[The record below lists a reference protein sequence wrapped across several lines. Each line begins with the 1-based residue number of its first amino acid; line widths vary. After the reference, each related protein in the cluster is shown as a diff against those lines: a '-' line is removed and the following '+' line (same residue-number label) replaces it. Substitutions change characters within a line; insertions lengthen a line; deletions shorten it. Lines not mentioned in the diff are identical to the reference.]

1 MGRIGQF
8 FKKAF
13 STDRLI
19 GLGFLTVL
27 MVVLIANPNVVQ
39 LLRLKTFDY
48 FQVLKPRAP
57 TPEKE
62 QPIKVIDIDEK
73 SLQSIG
79 QWPWSRSTI
88 AKMVQ
93 NLQDLGAT
101 IVAFDIVFAEPDRT
115 NPSDIVKN
123 VIGLDPDTKAKIS
136 KLRSNDEIFASV
148 IRRPCPA
155 YGRSRRDARCV
166 VMGQTHHDEGA
177 DFKEYKKA
185 KKKSIATR
193 GTKGMKFPDV
203 KKHVPRL
210 DHLTRNIPILE
221 QSSIGE
227 GFFSLDSELDGIVRR
242 IPTLFNYK
250 DEVYTALSV
259 EMLRVLF
266 NKKTI
271 FARVSPAG
279 MESLAVTE
287 KFVMPTDA
295 RGRVWPYF
303 SKYER
308 SNYISAVDIINMRS
322 LPKKDLQKLIKDVRG
337 RMTIVGTSAV
347 GLKDI
352 RNTPVDTRIPGVEV
366 HAQVIESAAKRL
378 YLKRPHYMNGAEWTI
393 LLIVGLLMVWLVPKV
408 GAKWTLLLFVLMAG
422 GSVGGAWYL
431 FSEHRILFDPVYG
444 TVSVFLLYSLLT
456 YTGYAREEAQRRQT
470 RDAFGKYLSP
480 DMVARV
486 ANDPDS
492 LVLGGEQRE
501 LTLLFSDVRG
511 FTTISEQFTPVG
523 LTGLINKLLTPLT
536 NVILSHHGTVDK
548 YMGDCVMA
556 FWNAPLD
563 DPDHARNAC
572 ISAMEML
579 AEIAPLNERLEAE
592 AKEEGRKH
600 IPMQVGLGVNTG
612 MGVVGNMGSDQRFD
626 YSVLGDCVNMAARF
640 EGQTKE
646 YGVDIL
652 IGAETNEKA
661 PGLATFE
668 ADLIQVKGKT
678 IGVPIF
684 VLLGDEKVAESEDF
698 KKLKSCVD
706 DMIKNYRAQNWEK
719 AKASLQEGR
728 KNMKDF
734 RVAGFFDL
742 YEKRIAEYEEFPPPA
757 DWDGVFIAT
766 SK

>member
-19 GLGFLTVL
+19 GLGLLTVL
-27 MVVLIANPNVVQ
+27 VAVQVAEPKQIQ
-39 LLRLKTFDY
+39 LLRSKTFDY
-48 FQVLKPRAP
+48 FQVLKPRTI
-57 TPEKE
+57 TPSAQ
-62 QPIKVIDIDEK
+62 QPIKIIDIDEK

-79 QWPWSRSTI
+79 QWPWSRSVL
-88 AKMVQ
+88 AKMVK

-101 IVAFDIVFAEPDRT
+101 IIAFDIVFAEPDRT
-115 NPSDIVKN
+115 NPSDIIKN
-123 VIGLDPDTKAKIS
+123 VAGLDSETKAKIS
-136 KLRSNDEIFASV
+136 KLRSNDEIFAA
-148 IRRPCPA
+148 IINRPCPA
-155 YGRSRRDARCV
+155 YGKTRKDTRCV
-166 VMGQTHHDEGA
+166 IMGQTHHDAGA
-177 DFKEYKKA
+177 DFRKTYPA
-185 KKKSIATR
+185 IKKSIVTR
-193 GTKGMKFPDV
+193 GARGMKNADI
-203 KKHVPRL
+203 KKYVPAL
-210 DHLTRNIPILE
+210 EHLTRNIPILE
-221 QSSIGE
+221 KASIGQ
-227 GFFSLDSELDGIVRR
+227 GFFSLDSEVDGIVRR
-242 IPTLFNYK
+242 IPVLFTHK
-250 DEVYTALSV
+250 GELYTALSV
-259 EMLRVLF
+259 EMLRVLLGRKSIAGF
-266 NKKTI
+266 
-271 FARVSPAG
+271 VSPLG
-279 MESLAVTE
+279 MEKLAITP
-287 KFVMPTDA
+287 KFVMPTDE
-295 RGRVWPYF
+295 RGNVWPYF
-303 SKYER
+303 SKQDPGK
-308 SNYISAVDIINMRS
+308 YISAVDVINMRS
-322 LPKKDLQKLIKDVRG
+322 LPKKEQTELIKKVRG
-337 RMTIVGTSAV
+337 RMMIVGTSAV

-352 RNTPVDTRIPGVEV
+352 RATPIDSRIPGVEV
-366 HAQVIESAAKRL
+366 HAQIIESAARRL
-378 YLKRPHYMNGAEWTI
+378 YLSRPNYMHGGEVLI
-393 LLIVGLLMVWLVPKV
+393 LFIVGLLMVWLVPKI
-408 GAKWTLLLFVLMAG
+408 GAKWTLLLFALMAG
-422 GSVGGAWYL
+422 GSVGGSWYL
-431 FSEHRILFDPVYG
+431 FTEHRLLFDPVLG

-456 YTGYAREEAQRRQT
+456 YTSYAREEAQRRQT

-563 DPDHARNAC
+563 DPHHARNAC

-640 EGQTKE
+640 EGQTKG
-646 YGVDIL
+646 YGVDII
-652 IGAETNEKA
+652 IGEETNVQS

-668 ADLIQVKGKT
+668 IDLIQVKGKT

-684 VLLGDEKVAESEDF
+684 VLLGDESVAESEDF

-719 AKASLQEGR
+719 AKACLQDGR
-728 KNMKDF
+728 DNIKDF
-734 RVAGFFDL
+734 RIAGLFDL
-742 YEKRIAEYEEFPPPA
+742 YVERIAEYEEEPPAA

-766 SK
+766 TK